1 MTDTDN
7 REAAIDAMLAREAI
21 RAALAR
27 YMRGQDRLDPVL
39 HRSAFH
45 DDAWVDC
52 GLMQGTADEFVAF
65 AQGFLADL
73 GGSQHLIGQSDI
85 TVHGDTASG
94 EVYFLAWHRL
104 TDAEGEKDLIVAGRY
119 VDEYARRDGDWRIV
133 RRRELIDW
141 ARTDPAA
148 DAFLKDN
155 PILPRGATRGADF
168 SQTRDWRSVM
178 APVVQEQG

>member
-1 MTDTDN
+1 MN
-7 REAAIDAMLAREAI
+7 LEAEVRDLAARRDI
-21 RAALAR
+21 QRALCR

-52 GLMQGTADEFVAF
+52 GLMNGTADEFVAF

-73 GGSQHLIGQSDI
+73 GGSQHIIGQVDLD
-85 TVHGDTASG
+85 VDGDAASG
-94 EVYFLAWHRL
+94 EVYFYAWHR
-104 TDAEGEKDLIVAGRY
+104 TSENGAAMDLVVAGRY

-133 RRRELIDW
+133 KRRELIDW

-148 DAFLKDN
+148 DGFLAQN
-155 PILPRGATRGADF
+155 PLLAMGKRGGSDF
-168 SQTRDWRSVM
+168 SQTRDW
-178 APVVQEQG
+178 PH